1 MTTECSGKQMEF
13 HGLGRRC
20 VRADFDGGRI
30 SSDGGGLLLREVE
43 RHTRVIAR
51 LAGCFTDHRAA
62 GRIEH
67 EVSTLV
73 AQRVYALALGYEDLN
88 DHDELRRDPLLA
100 LLSGKTDVDGAQ
112 RVRERDRGC
121 ALAGACTLN
130 RLELT
135 PGHAEERSR
144 YKKVVADFEAMD
156 ALLLALFI
164 ESHPTPPQQL
174 ILDVDA
180 TDDPLHGH
188 QEGRYFH
195 GYYRE
200 YCYLPLYIVCGEQV
214 LCARLRTADVDPGA
228 GIVVELQRIVPR
240 LRAAW
245 PQVQIVVRGDSGF
258 CREDNMAWCEA
269 NGVHYLFG
277 LARNARLN
285 AELATAMA
293 QAKADHAA
301 SGQAARVFHDF
312 RYQTRAS
319 WSGVRRVVGKAEYLE
334 KGENPRYVV
343 TSLPAE
349 EVDARTLYEVHY
361 CARGKMENRIKE
373 QMMLFADRT
382 STAMFRANQL
392 RLYFSTFAYCLLQA
406 LRRLGLAG
414 TELARSQCDTLR
426 LKLLKIGAS
435 IRVSVRKIW
444 ISLSSSYPCAALF
457 QQIYTRLRALPAPS

>member
-1 MTTECSGKQMEF
+1 MTTECSDKQMEF
-13 HGLGRRC
+13 HALGRRC
-20 VRADFDGGRI
+20 VRASFDGGRI

-43 RHTRVIAR
+43 RHTRIIER
-51 LAGCFTDHRAA
+51 LAGCFTDHRDA

-67 EVSTLV
+67 ELGTLV
-73 AQRVYALALGYEDLN
+73 GQRVYALALGYEDLN
-88 DHDELRRDPLLA
+88 DHEVLRGDALLA
-100 LLSGKTDVDGAQ
+100 LLSGKRDVEG
-112 RVRERDRGC
+112 RERRRARDVGH

-156 ALLLALFI
+156 DLLLSLFI
-164 ESHPTPPQQL
+164 ESHTTPPQQL

-195 GYYRE
+195 GYYGE

-228 GIVVELQRIVPR
+228 GIVVELERIVPR
-240 LRAAW
+240 LRAVW
-245 PQVQIVVRGDSGF
+245 PEVEIVVRGDSGF

-285 AELATAMA
+285 AELAEAMQ
-293 QAKADHAA
+293 QAKAAYA
-301 SGQAARVFHDF
+301 TRGQAARVFHDF
-312 RYQTRAS
+312 RYQTRES
-319 WSGVRRVVGKAEYLE
+319 WSCVRRVVGKAEYLE

-349 EVDARTLYEVHY
+349 RLDARTLYEVHY
-361 CARGKMENRIKE
+361 CARGQMENR
-373 QMMLFADRT
+373 
-382 STAMFRANQL
+382 
-392 RLYFSTFAYCLLQA
+392 YP
-406 LRRLGLAG
+406 
-414 TELARSQCDTLR
+414 RSR
-426 LKLLKIGAS
+426 
-435 IRVSVRKIW
+435 
-444 ISLSSSYPCAALF
+444 
-457 QQIYTRLRALPAPS
+457 

>member
-1 MTTECSGKQMEF
+1 MHTECNGKQMEF
-13 HGLGRRC
+13 HALGRRC
-20 VRADFDGGRI
+20 VRGSFDGGRI

-43 RHTRVIAR
+43 RHTRVIER
-51 LAGCFTDHRAA
+51 LGGCFTDHRDAE
-62 GRIEH
+62 RIEH
-67 EVSTLV
+67 ELGTLV

-88 DHDELRRDPLLA
+88 DHQVLRGDALLA
-100 LLSGKTDVDGAQ
+100 LLSGKTDVEGRQ
-112 RVRERDRGC
+112 RLRARDVGH

-135 PGHAEERSR
+135 PDHADERSR

-156 ALLLALFI
+156 ELLLSLFI
-164 ESHPTPPQQL
+164 ESHTTAPQQL

-180 TDDPLHGH
+180 TDDPLHG
-188 QEGRYFH
+188 QQQGRYFH
-195 GYYRE
+195 GYYGQ

-228 GIVVELQRIVPR
+228 GIVVELERIVAR
-240 LRAAW
+240 LRAVW
-245 PQVQIVVRGDSGF
+245 PQVEIIVRGDSGF
-258 CREDNMAWCEA
+258 CREQNMAWCEA

-285 AELATAMA
+285 GELAGAMQ
-293 QAKADHAA
+293 QAKAAFAA

-312 RYQTRAS
+312 HYQTRES
-319 WSGVRRVVGKAEYLE
+319 WSCARRVVGKAEYLP

-343 TSLPAE
+343 TSLPSTRWA
-349 EVDARTLYEVHY
+349 ARTLYEQLY
-361 CARGKMENRIKE
+361 CARGEMENRIKE

-382 STAMFRANQL
+382 STALFRANQL
-392 RLYFSTFAYCLLQA
+392 RLYFSTFAYCLMQA
-406 LRRLGLAG
+406 LRRLGLTG

-426 LKLLKIGAS
+426 VKLLKIGAN

-444 ISLSSSYPCAALF
+444 VSLSSSYPYAELF
-457 QQIYTRLRALPAPS
+457 KQIYTRLRALPAPS